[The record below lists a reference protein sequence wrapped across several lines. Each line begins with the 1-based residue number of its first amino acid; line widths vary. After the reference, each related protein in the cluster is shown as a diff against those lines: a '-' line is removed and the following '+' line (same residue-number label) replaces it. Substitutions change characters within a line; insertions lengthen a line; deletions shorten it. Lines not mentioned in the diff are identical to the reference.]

1 MFLTVDCKHI
11 LLYFVTI
18 GYDNFPK
25 IFIFLYF
32 KKYFSYILE
41 LFWTILYL
49 YLINK
54 FKKHVAYVIR
64 YMTYAIT

>member
-25 IFIFLYF
+25 IFNFF
-32 KKYFSYILE
+32 YILKNI
-41 LFWTILYL
+41 FPIY
-49 YLINK
+49 
-54 FKKHVAYVIR
+54 
-64 YMTYAIT
+64 